1 MFANEFDREFL
12 KGINIS
18 LISFVAPLSNRCVWK
33 YWETLEYFYPLVKF
47 PVFYVFYVLLENEK
61 FNRFQIFENLRPN
74 CY

>member
-33 YWETLEYFYPLVKF
+33 FWETLEYFYPLVTF
-47 PVFYVFYVLLENEK
+47 PVFYVSYVLLENEN